1 MKPIVIHRQAKAEL
15 AEAVGYYE
23 QRKPGLGQD
32 FLAVVERAVLQI
44 QRNPQLGAP
53 YKSTKFR
60 HYVVRRFPYVV
71 FYVDLDEA
79 MWVIAVAHAKRR
91 PDYWRRRRIQ

>member
-1 MKPIVIHRQAKAEL
+1 VKPIVIHRQAKAEL

-60 HYVVRRFPYVV
+60 HCVVRRFPYVV